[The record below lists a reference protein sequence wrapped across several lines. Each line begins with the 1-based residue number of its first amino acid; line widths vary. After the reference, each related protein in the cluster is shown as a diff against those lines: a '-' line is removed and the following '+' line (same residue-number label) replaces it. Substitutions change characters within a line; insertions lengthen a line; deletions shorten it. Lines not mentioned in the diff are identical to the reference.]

1 MRILGLSAYE
11 QGGAAALVIDG
22 QPVAAASEEHYS
34 RELGDPAFPRRAMR
48 ACLRQAN
55 LSPGDVDRVVL
66 HTKPLRR
73 FERVLFQE
81 LTGFP
86 KTARSFSKQMATWL
100 GDRLWVRG
108 RISQEIGVPL
118 DRVGFCHQGAAQAC
132 AALAAS
138 GVRDAAVLV
147 SDVHAEWSA
156 TCLFQAGTEGLELLD
171 EQHAPHGLAPF
182 LTAVAL
188 HLGLPAE
195 DPLEGLSD
203 LARWAPGP
211 WEAEPGLRE
220 LLTVDGAEACLRVAP
235 GVLAVGGELAP
246 GPALEALWGPVR
258 QAGGALE
265 FREGE
270 RQHARRAAGALA
282 LAGEVL
288 AAQARRLLERVGSR
302 RLVLAGELAGAA
314 ALLGRPEVAGAADE
328 IQAVPGARHGL
339 AALGAALY
347 AAWYDGEGACVSH
360 FPALGVAPRLGEAV
374 PDADT
379 ERPAAVGECL
389 ERASAVLESGGLLGW
404 VEGRGALGRQAHA
417 GRAILAPL
425 HDRGLAALSERM
437 LHAEEHRR
445 PVLAVAQ
452 AAWSKWLVEPAPAAG
467 LGSER
472 LWTAT
477 EALVAA
483 CPELVR
489 PDGRVRAQA
498 FDGEP
503 EAPDWTPLLQLAGGA
518 LLIAPLAGRGEPVVR
533 TAEDAL
539 ALFERSE
546 LDLLLVEGRAY
557 EPAGA

>member
-34 RELGDPAFPRRAMR
+34 RELGDPAFPRRALR
-48 ACLRQAN
+48 ACLRQVN
-55 LSPGDVDRVVL
+55 LAPGEVDRVVF

-100 GDRLWVRG
+100 GDRLWIRG
-108 RISQEIGVPL
+108 RIAHELGVPL

-132 AALAAS
+132 AALAIG

-147 SDVHAEWSA
+147 SDVHGEWAA
-156 TCLFQAGTEGLELLD
+156 TCLFKAGPDGLELLD

-203 LARWAPGP
+203 LARWAPEP
-211 WEAEPGLRE
+211 WEVEPGLTE
-220 LLTVDGAEACLRVAP
+220 LVTLDGAEGCVRVAP
-235 GVLAVGGELAP
+235 GVLAAGGELSS
-246 GPALEALWGPVR
+246 GPALERLWGGAR
-258 QAGGALE
+258 QPGDALE
-265 FREGE
+265 FKEGG
-270 RQHARRAAGALA
+270 RLHARRAASALA

-288 AAQARRLLERVGSR
+288 GAQARRSLALAGGE
-302 RLVLAGELAGAA
+302 RLVLAGEIAGAA
-314 ALLGRPEVAGAADE
+314 ALLGRQEVVGAAGE
-328 IQAVPGARHGL
+328 ILAAPGARHGL

-347 AAWYDGEGACVSH
+347 AAWYDGDGASLAH
-360 FPALGVAPRLGEAV
+360 FPALGCAPRLGEAV
-374 PDADT
+374 PDADE
-379 ERPAAVGECL
+379 ERPAALGECF
-389 ERASAVLESGGLLGW
+389 ERARAVLDSGGLLGW
-404 VEGRGALGRQAHA
+404 VSGRGALGRQAHA
-417 GRAILAPL
+417 GRVILAPL
-425 HDRGLAALSERM
+425 HDRGLAALSERL

-445 PVLAVAQ
+445 PVLAVARDDW
-452 AAWSKWLVEPAPAAG
+452 AKWLVEPAPAVG
-467 LGSER
+467 LGCER
-472 LWTAT
+472 LWEATA
-477 EALVAA
+477 ALAEA

-498 FDGEP
+498 FEVLPDAG
-503 EAPDWTPLLQLAGGA
+503 DWTPLLQPFGGA
-518 LLIAPLAGRGEPVVR
+518 LLMAPLAGRGEPVVR

-546 LDLLLVEGRAY
+546 MDLLVIEGRAY
-557 EPAGA
+557 ETNGG